1 MDFQQLIM
9 LIPWLEQVHVH
20 HASQQLVLEADQH
33 ALLIVRRGHITVK
46 IEGEDAV
53 VCSQGYACH
62 PLRSVYS
69 IEVPKTREAEYGV
82 ILYRMIPGDREW
94 TLAGPLSTFSEIKIH
109 YMLDEM
115 LRITEPDDLEAAENA
130 EEDDGSLRFRLR
142 LMLERILY
150 IYLYESGMKKDEKS
164 AEQAIEDTIS
174 YMNEHYMLMLTLP
187 MLANRAGISEG
198 HFTVLF
204 KKHTGATMTTYMR
217 RLRIEKAKQ
226 LFQQTDLN
234 AKEIAQK
241 AGFTDYFYFSRMFK
255 KEVGC
260 SPIAFKKSL
269 SKI

>member
-1 MDFQQLIM
+1 MDFQQLNM
-9 LIPWLEQVHVH
+9 LIPWLERVHVYQ
-20 HASQQLVLEADQH
+20 ASQQLMLQAGQH

-46 IEGEDAV
+46 TEGGDAV

-62 PLRSVYS
+62 PLRSGYS
-69 IEVPKTREAEYGV
+69 IEVPKTRGAEYGV
-82 ILYRMIPGDREW
+82 IIYRIIPEDKPW
-94 TLAGPLSTFSEIKIH
+94 TLAGPLSTYSEIKIH

-115 LRITEPDDLEAAENA
+115 LRITEPELSAAEEGDEA
-130 EEDDGSLRFRLR
+130 RRFRLR

-150 IYLYESGMKKDEKS
+150 IYLYESGMKKEEKS

-174 YMNEHYMLMLTLP
+174 YMNEHYMLMLSLP
-187 MLANRAGISEG
+187 MLANRAGMSEG

-204 KKHTGATMTTYMR
+204 KKYTGTTMTTYMR

-234 AKEIAQK
+234 AKDIAQK
-241 AGFTDYFYFSRMFK
+241 AGFADYFYFSRMFK

-260 SPIAFKKSL
+260 SPTEFKKSL
-269 SKI
+269 S